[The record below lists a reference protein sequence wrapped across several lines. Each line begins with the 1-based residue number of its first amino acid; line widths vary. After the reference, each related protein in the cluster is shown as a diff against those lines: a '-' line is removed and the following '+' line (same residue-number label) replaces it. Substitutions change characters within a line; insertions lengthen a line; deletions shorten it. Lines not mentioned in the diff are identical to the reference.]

1 MARQTKKSI
10 KTKEEDEI
18 VVEETEKIEEQ
29 DETVLEETEKI
40 EEEDLKENKTLELN
54 CLESLAY
61 EGMKWIFVGGFMIG
75 DLLGFYKKEDDK

>member
-10 KTKEEDEI
+10 KTKEEDET
-18 VVEETEKIEEQ
+18 VVEETEKIEE
-29 DETVLEETEKI
+29 EA
-40 EEEDLKENKTLELN
+40 DLKENKTLELN

>member
-10 KTKEEDEI
+10 KTKEEDET

-29 DETVLEETEKI
+29 DETVVEETEKI

-75 DLLGFYKKEDDK
+75 DLLGFYKKENDK